1 MISWDYGPYVVHV
14 LDGQISAL
22 HCPRKWTEE
31 SSWRDRSAD
40 RVCRSPR
47 IIPQISRDKETWI
60 AVTIYLKRKHK
71 YIYIYF
77 LSLHLKQFGSSRIT
91 NNHMWNLKNK
101 KKIYLII
108 LINFKRKFILSLDS
122 WKLYR
127 IYWKKVFIILYAW
140 CFIKGC
146 VYVESMERKKVSNLW
161 FFFML
166 VILKIRSSDKLIIF
180 RLSHFLNWTS
190 DLIRCHSFSI
200 ISD

>member
-1 MISWDYGPYVVHV
+1 MRYTVLENERKKARDVIVLPIVFVGHQELSHKLVVIKKHELQWPY
-14 LDGQISAL
+14 I
-22 HCPRKWTEE
+22 WNENTN
-31 SSWRDRSAD
+31 
-40 RVCRSPR
+40 
-47 IIPQISRDKETWI
+47 
-60 AVTIYLKRKHK
+60 
-71 YIYIYF
+71 IYIYF